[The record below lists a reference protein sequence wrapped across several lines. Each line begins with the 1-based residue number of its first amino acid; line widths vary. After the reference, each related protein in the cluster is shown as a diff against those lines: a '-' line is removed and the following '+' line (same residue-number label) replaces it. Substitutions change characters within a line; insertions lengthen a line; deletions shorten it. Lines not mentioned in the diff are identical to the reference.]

1 MAKARQFFIKKD
13 TELREK
19 RAVIWMDDGTD
30 EVSKKS
36 FKLKNL
42 PQSLPRG
49 DQLQY
54 FGKANVSRSQTMRKY
69 LEGTALDKAYF
80 LTQYALEF
88 SYSYMIKINHRFRNT
103 KYKVNSNTKL
113 NLIRI
118 A

>member
-13 TELREK
+13 SELRET

-42 PQSLPRG
+42 PGQLPRG

-54 FGKANVSRSQTMRKY
+54 FGKANVSRS
-69 LEGTALDKAYF
+69 
-80 LTQYALEF
+80 
-88 SYSYMIKINHRFRNT
+88 
-103 KYKVNSNTKL
+103 
-113 NLIRI
+113 
-118 A
+118 